1 MCSDWPLRRLQPAE
15 GPCSRCP
22 ETTYLLR
29 LHGSRF
35 QPVGAM
41 PAPVKLEFLWKMILP
56 AGALCAR
63 AGKILE
69 IGGGYTMS
77 AIQELAP
84 YIEDYPH
91 RVRAAKEE
99 KHYTISDIIERSGV
113 SASAVNK
120 LLAGTQMEPKL
131 YNSAALCKV
140 LGLSMDELFGLVAP
154 EGSDRQAREEMHQLQ
169 LENVRLEAENRM
181 GAERVDA
188 QRPVILALLVL
199 CTALCA
205 ALAGYIAIDAQI
217 SNAGL
222 IRGGDPTVVAWGII
236 VLLVLAVAVVA
247 WAMVRAIRRGK

>member
-1 MCSDWPLRRLQPAE
+1 
-15 GPCSRCP
+15 
-22 ETTYLLR
+22 
-29 LHGSRF
+29 
-35 QPVGAM
+35 
-41 PAPVKLEFLWKMILP
+41 
-56 AGALCAR
+56 
-63 AGKILE
+63 
-69 IGGGYTMS
+69 MS

-140 LGLSMDELFGLVAP
+140 LGLSLDELFGLTAP
-154 EGSDRQAREEMHQLQ
+154 EGSARQAREEMHQLQ

-217 SNAGL
+217 SNAGM

-236 VLLVLAVAVVA
+236 VLLVLAVAVIA

>member
-1 MCSDWPLRRLQPAE
+1 
-15 GPCSRCP
+15 
-22 ETTYLLR
+22 
-29 LHGSRF
+29 
-35 QPVGAM
+35 
-41 PAPVKLEFLWKMILP
+41 
-56 AGALCAR
+56 
-63 AGKILE
+63 
-69 IGGGYTMS
+69 MS

-140 LGLSMDELFGLVAP
+140 LGLSLDELFGLTAP
-154 EGSDRQAREEMHQLQ
+154 EGSARQAREKMHQLQ

-188 QRPVILALLVL
+188 QRPVILALLIL

-217 SNAGL
+217 SNAGM
-222 IRGGDPTVVAWGII
+222 IRGGDPTVVAWSII
-236 VLLVLAVAVVA
+236 VLLVLAVAVIA
-247 WAMVRAIRRGK
+247 WAMVRAIRQGK

>member
-1 MCSDWPLRRLQPAE
+1 
-15 GPCSRCP
+15 
-22 ETTYLLR
+22 
-29 LHGSRF
+29 
-35 QPVGAM
+35 
-41 PAPVKLEFLWKMILP
+41 
-56 AGALCAR
+56 
-63 AGKILE
+63 
-69 IGGGYTMS
+69 MS

-140 LGLSMDELFGLVAP
+140 LGLSLDELFGLTAP
-154 EGSDRQAREEMHQLQ
+154 EGSARQAREKMHQLQ
-169 LENVRLEAENRM
+169 LENARLEAENRM

-188 QRPVILALLVL
+188 QRPVILALLIL

-217 SNAGL
+217 SNAGM

-247 WAMVRAIRRGK
+247 WAMVRAIRQGK

>member
-1 MCSDWPLRRLQPAE
+1 
-15 GPCSRCP
+15 
-22 ETTYLLR
+22 
-29 LHGSRF
+29 
-35 QPVGAM
+35 
-41 PAPVKLEFLWKMILP
+41 
-56 AGALCAR
+56 
-63 AGKILE
+63 
-69 IGGGYTMS
+69 MS

-99 KHYTISDIIERSGV
+99 KHCTISDIIERSGV

-140 LGLSMDELFGLVAP
+140 LGLSLDELFGLTAP
-154 EGSDRQAREEMHQLQ
+154 EGSARQAREEMHQLQ

-188 QRPVILALLVL
+188 QRPVILALLIL

-217 SNAGL
+217 SNAGM
-222 IRGGDPTVVAWGII
+222 IRGGDPTVVAWSII
-236 VLLVLAVAVVA
+236 VLLVLAVAVIA
-247 WAMVRAIRRGK
+247 WAMVRAIRQGK

>member
-1 MCSDWPLRRLQPAE
+1 
-15 GPCSRCP
+15 
-22 ETTYLLR
+22 
-29 LHGSRF
+29 
-35 QPVGAM
+35 
-41 PAPVKLEFLWKMILP
+41 
-56 AGALCAR
+56 
-63 AGKILE
+63 
-69 IGGGYTMS
+69 MS

-140 LGLSMDELFGLVAP
+140 LGLSLDELFGLTAP
-154 EGSDRQAREEMHQLQ
+154 EGSARQAREEMHQLQ

-188 QRPVILALLVL
+188 QRPVILALLIL

-217 SNAGL
+217 SNAGI
-222 IRGGDPTVVAWGII
+222 IRGGDPTVVAWSII
-236 VLLVLAVAVVA
+236 VLLVLAVAVIA

>member
-1 MCSDWPLRRLQPAE
+1 
-15 GPCSRCP
+15 
-22 ETTYLLR
+22 
-29 LHGSRF
+29 
-35 QPVGAM
+35 
-41 PAPVKLEFLWKMILP
+41 
-56 AGALCAR
+56 
-63 AGKILE
+63 
-69 IGGGYTMS
+69 MS

-140 LGLSMDELFGLVAP
+140 LGLSLDELFGLAAP
-154 EGSDRQAREEMHQLQ
+154 EGSARQAREEMHQLQ

-188 QRPVILALLVL
+188 QRPVILALLIL

>member
-1 MCSDWPLRRLQPAE
+1 
-15 GPCSRCP
+15 
-22 ETTYLLR
+22 
-29 LHGSRF
+29 
-35 QPVGAM
+35 
-41 PAPVKLEFLWKMILP
+41 
-56 AGALCAR
+56 
-63 AGKILE
+63 
-69 IGGGYTMS
+69 MS

-140 LGLSMDELFGLVAP
+140 LGLSLDELFGLTAP
-154 EGSDRQAREEMHQLQ
+154 EGSARQAREEMHQLQ

-188 QRPVILALLVL
+188 QRPVILALLIL

-217 SNAGL
+217 SNAGM
-222 IRGGDPTVVAWGII
+222 IRGGDPTVVAWSII
-236 VLLVLAVAVVA
+236 VLLVLAVAVIT
-247 WAMVRAIRRGK
+247 WAMVRALRQGK

>member
-1 MCSDWPLRRLQPAE
+1 
-15 GPCSRCP
+15 
-22 ETTYLLR
+22 
-29 LHGSRF
+29 
-35 QPVGAM
+35 
-41 PAPVKLEFLWKMILP
+41 
-56 AGALCAR
+56 
-63 AGKILE
+63 
-69 IGGGYTMS
+69 MS

-84 YIEDYPH
+84 YIEAYPR

-140 LGLSMDELFGLVAP
+140 LGLSLDELFGLAAP
-154 EGSDRQAREEMHQLQ
+154 EGSARQAREKMHQLQ
-169 LENVRLEAENRM
+169 LENVRLEGEKNTLKAENRM

>member
-1 MCSDWPLRRLQPAE
+1 
-15 GPCSRCP
+15 
-22 ETTYLLR
+22 
-29 LHGSRF
+29 
-35 QPVGAM
+35 
-41 PAPVKLEFLWKMILP
+41 
-56 AGALCAR
+56 
-63 AGKILE
+63 
-69 IGGGYTMS
+69 MS

-84 YIEDYPH
+84 YIKDYPH

-140 LGLSMDELFGLVAP
+140 LGLSLDELFGLAAP
-154 EGSDRQAREEMHQLQ
+154 EGSARQAREEMHQLQ

-188 QRPVILALLVL
+188 QRPVILALLIL

-217 SNAGL
+217 SNAGM
-222 IRGGDPTVVAWGII
+222 IRGGDPTVVAWSII
-236 VLLVLAVAVVA
+236 VLLVLAVAVIA

>member
-1 MCSDWPLRRLQPAE
+1 
-15 GPCSRCP
+15 
-22 ETTYLLR
+22 
-29 LHGSRF
+29 
-35 QPVGAM
+35 
-41 PAPVKLEFLWKMILP
+41 
-56 AGALCAR
+56 
-63 AGKILE
+63 
-69 IGGGYTMS
+69 MS

-140 LGLSMDELFGLVAP
+140 LGLSLDELFGLTAP
-154 EGSDRQAREEMHQLQ
+154 EGSARQAREEMHQLQ

-188 QRPVILALLVL
+188 QRPVILALLIL

-217 SNAGL
+217 SNAGM
-222 IRGGDPTVVAWGII
+222 IRGGDPTVVAWSII
-236 VLLVLAVAVVA
+236 VLLVLAVAVIA
-247 WAMVRAIRRGK
+247 WAMVRALRRGK

>member
-1 MCSDWPLRRLQPAE
+1 MLVKFW
-15 GPCSRCP
+15 
-22 ETTYLLR
+22 
-29 LHGSRF
+29 
-35 QPVGAM
+35 
-41 PAPVKLEFLWKMILP
+41 KLE
-56 AGALCAR
+56 AVSA
-63 AGKILE
+63 
-69 IGGGYTMS
+69 MS

-140 LGLSMDELFGLVAP
+140 LGLSLDELFGLAAP
-154 EGSDRQAREEMHQLQ
+154 EGSDRQVREEMHQLQ
-169 LENVRLEAENRM
+169 LENARLEAENRM
-181 GAERVDA
+181 GTERVDA

-205 ALAGYIAIDAQI
+205 ALGGYIAIDAQI

-222 IRGGDPTVVAWGII
+222 IQDGDPTVVAWGII

>member
-1 MCSDWPLRRLQPAE
+1 
-15 GPCSRCP
+15 
-22 ETTYLLR
+22 
-29 LHGSRF
+29 
-35 QPVGAM
+35 
-41 PAPVKLEFLWKMILP
+41 
-56 AGALCAR
+56 
-63 AGKILE
+63 
-69 IGGGYTMS
+69 MS

-140 LGLSMDELFGLVAP
+140 LGLSLDELFGLTAP
-154 EGSDRQAREEMHQLQ
+154 EGSARQAREEMHQLQ
-169 LENVRLEAENRM
+169 MENVRLEAENRM

-188 QRPVILALLVL
+188 QRPVILALLIL

-217 SNAGL
+217 SNAGM
-222 IRGGDPTVVAWGII
+222 IRGGDPTVVAWSII
-236 VLLVLAVAVVA
+236 VLLVLAVAVIA
-247 WAMVRAIRRGK
+247 WAMVRALRRGK

>member
-1 MCSDWPLRRLQPAE
+1 
-15 GPCSRCP
+15 
-22 ETTYLLR
+22 
-29 LHGSRF
+29 
-35 QPVGAM
+35 
-41 PAPVKLEFLWKMILP
+41 
-56 AGALCAR
+56 
-63 AGKILE
+63 
-69 IGGGYTMS
+69 MS

-140 LGLSMDELFGLVAP
+140 LGLSLDELFDLTAP

>member
-1 MCSDWPLRRLQPAE
+1 
-15 GPCSRCP
+15 
-22 ETTYLLR
+22 
-29 LHGSRF
+29 
-35 QPVGAM
+35 
-41 PAPVKLEFLWKMILP
+41 
-56 AGALCAR
+56 
-63 AGKILE
+63 
-69 IGGGYTMS
+69 MS

-140 LGLSMDELFGLVAP
+140 LGLSLDELFGLTAP
-154 EGSDRQAREEMHQLQ
+154 EGSARQAREEMHQLQ

-188 QRPVILALLVL
+188 QRPVILALLIL

-217 SNAGL
+217 SNAGM
-222 IRGGDPTVVAWGII
+222 IRGGDPTVVAWSII
-236 VLLVLAVAVVA
+236 VLLVLAVAVIA
-247 WAMVRAIRRGK
+247 WAMVRALRRAK

>member
-1 MCSDWPLRRLQPAE
+1 
-15 GPCSRCP
+15 
-22 ETTYLLR
+22 
-29 LHGSRF
+29 
-35 QPVGAM
+35 
-41 PAPVKLEFLWKMILP
+41 
-56 AGALCAR
+56 
-63 AGKILE
+63 
-69 IGGGYTMS
+69 MS

-140 LGLSMDELFGLVAP
+140 LGLSLDELFGLTAP
-154 EGSDRQAREEMHQLQ
+154 EGSARQAREEMHQLQ

-188 QRPVILALLVL
+188 QRPVILALLIL

-222 IRGGDPTVVAWGII
+222 IQGGDPTVVAWGII
-236 VLLVLAVAVVA
+236 VLLALAVAVVA

>member
-1 MCSDWPLRRLQPAE
+1 MLVKFW
-15 GPCSRCP
+15 
-22 ETTYLLR
+22 
-29 LHGSRF
+29 
-35 QPVGAM
+35 
-41 PAPVKLEFLWKMILP
+41 KLE
-56 AGALCAR
+56 AVSA
-63 AGKILE
+63 
-69 IGGGYTMS
+69 MS

-140 LGLSMDELFGLVAP
+140 LGLSLDELFGLAAP
-154 EGSDRQAREEMHQLQ
+154 EGSDRQVREEMHQLQ
-169 LENVRLEAENRM
+169 LENARLEAENRM
-181 GAERVDA
+181 GTERVDA

-222 IRGGDPTVVAWGII
+222 IQGGDPTVVAWGII

>member
-1 MCSDWPLRRLQPAE
+1 
-15 GPCSRCP
+15 
-22 ETTYLLR
+22 
-29 LHGSRF
+29 
-35 QPVGAM
+35 
-41 PAPVKLEFLWKMILP
+41 
-56 AGALCAR
+56 
-63 AGKILE
+63 
-69 IGGGYTMS
+69 MS

-140 LGLSMDELFGLVAP
+140 LGLSLDELFGLTAP
-154 EGSDRQAREEMHQLQ
+154 EGSARQAREEMHQLQ

-181 GAERVDA
+181 GAERVNA
-188 QRPVILALLVL
+188 QRPVILALLIL

-217 SNAGL
+217 SNAGM
-222 IRGGDPTVVAWGII
+222 IRGGDPTVVAWSII
-236 VLLVLAVAVVA
+236 VLLVLAVAVIA
-247 WAMVRAIRRGK
+247 WAMVRALRRAK

>member
-1 MCSDWPLRRLQPAE
+1 
-15 GPCSRCP
+15 
-22 ETTYLLR
+22 
-29 LHGSRF
+29 
-35 QPVGAM
+35 
-41 PAPVKLEFLWKMILP
+41 
-56 AGALCAR
+56 
-63 AGKILE
+63 
-69 IGGGYTMS
+69 MS

-140 LGLSMDELFGLVAP
+140 LGLSLDELFGLAAP
-154 EGSDRQAREEMHQLQ
+154 EGSARQAREEMHQLQ

-188 QRPVILALLVL
+188 QRPVILALLIL

-217 SNAGL
+217 SNAGM
-222 IRGGDPTVVAWGII
+222 IRGGDPTVVAWSII
-236 VLLVLAVAVVA
+236 VLLVLAVAVIA
-247 WAMVRAIRRGK
+247 WAMVRAIRQGK

>member
-1 MCSDWPLRRLQPAE
+1 
-15 GPCSRCP
+15 
-22 ETTYLLR
+22 
-29 LHGSRF
+29 
-35 QPVGAM
+35 
-41 PAPVKLEFLWKMILP
+41 
-56 AGALCAR
+56 
-63 AGKILE
+63 
-69 IGGGYTMS
+69 MS

-140 LGLSMDELFGLVAP
+140 LGLSLDELFGLTAP
-154 EGSDRQAREEMHQLQ
+154 EGSARQAREEMHQLQ
-169 LENVRLEAENRM
+169 MENVRLEAENRM
-181 GAERVDA
+181 EAERVDA
-188 QRPVILALLVL
+188 QRPVILALLIL

-217 SNAGL
+217 SNAGM
-222 IRGGDPTVVAWGII
+222 IRGGDPTVVAWSII
-236 VLLVLAVAVVA
+236 VLLVLAVAVIA

>member
-1 MCSDWPLRRLQPAE
+1 M
-15 GPCSRCP
+15 
-22 ETTYLLR
+22 
-29 LHGSRF
+29 
-35 QPVGAM
+35 PVL
-41 PAPVKLEFLWKMILP
+41 VKFWKLE
-56 AGALCAR
+56 AVSA
-63 AGKILE
+63 
-69 IGGGYTMS
+69 MS

-140 LGLSMDELFGLVAP
+140 LGLSLDELFGLAAP

-169 LENVRLEAENRM
+169 LENARLEAENRM

-222 IRGGDPTVVAWGII
+222 IQGGDPTVVAWGII
-236 VLLVLAVAVVA
+236 VLLGLAVAVVA

>member
-1 MCSDWPLRRLQPAE
+1 
-15 GPCSRCP
+15 
-22 ETTYLLR
+22 
-29 LHGSRF
+29 
-35 QPVGAM
+35 
-41 PAPVKLEFLWKMILP
+41 
-56 AGALCAR
+56 
-63 AGKILE
+63 
-69 IGGGYTMS
+69 MS

-140 LGLSMDELFGLVAP
+140 LGLSLDELFGLTAP

-247 WAMVRAIRRGK
+247 WAMVRALRRGK

>member
-1 MCSDWPLRRLQPAE
+1 
-15 GPCSRCP
+15 
-22 ETTYLLR
+22 
-29 LHGSRF
+29 
-35 QPVGAM
+35 
-41 PAPVKLEFLWKMILP
+41 
-56 AGALCAR
+56 
-63 AGKILE
+63 
-69 IGGGYTMS
+69 MS

-140 LGLSMDELFGLVAP
+140 LGLSLDELFGLTAP
-154 EGSDRQAREEMHQLQ
+154 EGSDRQAREKMHQLQ

-181 GAERVDA
+181 GTERVDA

-222 IRGGDPTVVAWGII
+222 IQGGDPTVVAWGII

>member
-1 MCSDWPLRRLQPAE
+1 M
-15 GPCSRCP
+15 
-22 ETTYLLR
+22 
-29 LHGSRF
+29 
-35 QPVGAM
+35 PV
-41 PAPVKLEFLWKMILP
+41 PVKFWKLE
-56 AGALCAR
+56 AVSA
-63 AGKILE
+63 
-69 IGGGYTMS
+69 MS

-140 LGLSMDELFGLVAP
+140 LGLSLDELFGLAAP
-154 EGSDRQAREEMHQLQ
+154 EGSDRQAQEEMHQLQ

-222 IRGGDPTVVAWGII
+222 IQGGDPTVVAWGII

-247 WAMVRAIRRGK
+247 WAMVRALRRGK

>member
-1 MCSDWPLRRLQPAE
+1 ML
-15 GPCSRCP
+15 
-22 ETTYLLR
+22 
-29 LHGSRF
+29 
-35 QPVGAM
+35 
-41 PAPVKLEFLWKMILP
+41 VKLADFWENNLP
-56 AGALCAR
+56 AGALCTR

-140 LGLSMDELFGLVAP
+140 LGLSLDELFGLAAP
-154 EGSDRQAREEMHQLQ
+154 EGSARQAREEMHQLQ

-188 QRPVILALLVL
+188 QRPVILALLIL

-217 SNAGL
+217 SNAGM

-236 VLLVLAVAVVA
+236 VLLVLAVAVIA
-247 WAMVRAIRRGK
+247 WAMVRALRRGK

>member
-1 MCSDWPLRRLQPAE
+1 
-15 GPCSRCP
+15 
-22 ETTYLLR
+22 
-29 LHGSRF
+29 
-35 QPVGAM
+35 
-41 PAPVKLEFLWKMILP
+41 
-56 AGALCAR
+56 
-63 AGKILE
+63 
-69 IGGGYTMS
+69 MS

-140 LGLSMDELFGLVAP
+140 LGLSLDELFGLSAP
-154 EGSDRQAREEMHQLQ
+154 EGSARQLQ
-169 LENVRLEAENRM
+169 LENVRLEGEKNTLKAENRM
-181 GAERVDA
+181 GVERVDA
-188 QRPVILALLVL
+188 QRPVILALLIL

-217 SNAGL
+217 SNAGM
-222 IRGGDPTVVAWGII
+222 IRGGDPTVVAWSII
-236 VLLVLAVAVVA
+236 VLLVLAVAVIA
-247 WAMVRAIRRGK
+247 WAMVRAIRQGK

>member
-1 MCSDWPLRRLQPAE
+1 
-15 GPCSRCP
+15 
-22 ETTYLLR
+22 
-29 LHGSRF
+29 
-35 QPVGAM
+35 
-41 PAPVKLEFLWKMILP
+41 
-56 AGALCAR
+56 
-63 AGKILE
+63 
-69 IGGGYTMS
+69 MS

-140 LGLSMDELFGLVAP
+140 LGLSLDELFGLTAP
-154 EGSDRQAREEMHQLQ
+154 EGSARQAREKMHQLQ

-222 IRGGDPTVVAWGII
+222 IQGGDPTVVAWGII
-236 VLLVLAVAVVA
+236 VLLVLAVAVIA
-247 WAMVRAIRRGK
+247 WAMVRALRRGK

>member
-1 MCSDWPLRRLQPAE
+1 
-15 GPCSRCP
+15 
-22 ETTYLLR
+22 
-29 LHGSRF
+29 
-35 QPVGAM
+35 
-41 PAPVKLEFLWKMILP
+41 
-56 AGALCAR
+56 
-63 AGKILE
+63 
-69 IGGGYTMS
+69 MS

-140 LGLSMDELFGLVAP
+140 LGLSMDELFGLAAP

>member
-1 MCSDWPLRRLQPAE
+1 
-15 GPCSRCP
+15 
-22 ETTYLLR
+22 
-29 LHGSRF
+29 
-35 QPVGAM
+35 
-41 PAPVKLEFLWKMILP
+41 
-56 AGALCAR
+56 
-63 AGKILE
+63 
-69 IGGGYTMS
+69 MS

-140 LGLSMDELFGLVAP
+140 LGLSLDELFGLAAP
-154 EGSDRQAREEMHQLQ
+154 EGSARQAREEMHQLQ

-217 SNAGL
+217 SNAGM
-222 IRGGDPTVVAWGII
+222 IRGGDPTVVAWSII
-236 VLLVLAVAVVA
+236 VLLVLAVAVIA

>member
-1 MCSDWPLRRLQPAE
+1 
-15 GPCSRCP
+15 
-22 ETTYLLR
+22 
-29 LHGSRF
+29 
-35 QPVGAM
+35 
-41 PAPVKLEFLWKMILP
+41 
-56 AGALCAR
+56 
-63 AGKILE
+63 
-69 IGGGYTMS
+69 MS

-140 LGLSMDELFGLVAP
+140 LGLSLDELFGLAAP
-154 EGSDRQAREEMHQLQ
+154 EGSARQAREKMHQLQ
-169 LENVRLEAENRM
+169 LENVRLEEENRM

-188 QRPVILALLVL
+188 QRPVILALLIL

-222 IRGGDPTVVAWGII
+222 IQGGDPTVVAWGII
-236 VLLVLAVAVVA
+236 VLLVLAVAVIA

>member
-1 MCSDWPLRRLQPAE
+1 
-15 GPCSRCP
+15 
-22 ETTYLLR
+22 
-29 LHGSRF
+29 
-35 QPVGAM
+35 
-41 PAPVKLEFLWKMILP
+41 
-56 AGALCAR
+56 
-63 AGKILE
+63 
-69 IGGGYTMS
+69 MS

-140 LGLSMDELFGLVAP
+140 LGLSLDELFGLAAP
-154 EGSDRQAREEMHQLQ
+154 EGSARQAREEMHQLQ

-188 QRPVILALLVL
+188 QRPVILALLIL

-217 SNAGL
+217 SNAGM

-236 VLLVLAVAVVA
+236 VLLVLAVAVIA

>member
-1 MCSDWPLRRLQPAE
+1 
-15 GPCSRCP
+15 
-22 ETTYLLR
+22 
-29 LHGSRF
+29 
-35 QPVGAM
+35 
-41 PAPVKLEFLWKMILP
+41 
-56 AGALCAR
+56 
-63 AGKILE
+63 
-69 IGGGYTMS
+69 MS

-140 LGLSMDELFGLVAP
+140 LGLSLDELFGLAAP
-154 EGSDRQAREEMHQLQ
+154 EGSARQAREEMHQLQ

-181 GAERVDA
+181 GAKRVDA
-188 QRPVILALLVL
+188 QRPVILALLIL

-236 VLLVLAVAVVA
+236 VLLVLAVAVIA
-247 WAMVRAIRRGK
+247 WSMVRALRRGK